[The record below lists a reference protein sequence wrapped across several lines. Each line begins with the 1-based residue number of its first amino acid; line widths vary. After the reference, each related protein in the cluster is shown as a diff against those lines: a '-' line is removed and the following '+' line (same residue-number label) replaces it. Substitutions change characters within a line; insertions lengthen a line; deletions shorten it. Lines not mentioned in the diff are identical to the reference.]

1 MKMGIYWTYL
11 KIIDPN
17 LIFNV
22 DICMN
27 TKNFFPSSN
36 LIEISKKATI
46 LEKDQE
52 FYLINDWRD
61 NRNPKSLQQ
70 ILNSYLRLA
79 ISYARKYSS
88 YGLPIDDL
96 IHEGVLGIM
105 HALDK
110 FDTSKDF
117 RLSTYAS
124 WWIRASIQDYILKN
138 WSVVRTGSTAS
149 QKALFFNL
157 KKIKHQI
164 NDLSREFMGQ
174 DEINKVSDMLNVK
187 SIEVQNMESRLTGG
201 DLYLNQKV
209 DNETENDLMSLLADD
224 RQNPEESYEDLNDKK
239 IKKDFINQAI
249 DTLNEREKTIIRLR
263 KFKEKSITLDELG
276 KMLKI
281 SKERVRQI
289 ETKALEKLKKSLL
302 EVSQQNKEFFI

>member
-1 MKMGIYWTYL
+1 MYNK
-11 KIIDPN
+11 N
-17 LIFNV
+17 LF
-22 DICMN
+22 
-27 TKNFFPSSN
+27 SSN
-36 LIEISKKATI
+36 KLIEISKKAVI
-46 LEKDQE
+46 LEKDEE
-52 FYLINDWRD
+52 FMLINDWRD
-61 NRNPKSLQQ
+61 NKTPRSLQK

-105 HALDK
+105 HALEK

-157 KKIKHQI
+157 KKIKQQI
-164 NDLSREFMGQ
+164 SDVSREFMGQ
-174 DEINKVSDMLNVK
+174 DEINKVSNMLNVK
-187 SIEVQNMESRLTGG
+187 SIDIQNMESRLTGG
-201 DLYLNQKV
+201 DLHLNQKV
-209 DNETENDLMSLLADD
+209 DNETENDLMSLLADE
-224 RQNPEESYEDLNDKK
+224 RQNPEESFEEFNDKN
-239 IKKDFINQAI
+239 IKKDLIKRAI
-249 DTLNEREKTIIRLR
+249 ETLNEREKTIIRLR
-263 KFKEKSITLDELG
+263 KFREKSITLDELG
-276 KMLKI
+276 TKLRI

-302 EVSQQNKEFFI
+302 DISQQNKEFFV

>member
-1 MKMGIYWTYL
+1 MS
-11 KIIDPN
+11 
-17 LIFNV
+17 F
-22 DICMN
+22 
-27 TKNFFPSSN
+27 KNYFHSNN
-36 LIEISKKATI
+36 LIELSKKAAI
-46 LEKDQE
+46 LEKDEE
-52 FYLINDWRD
+52 FKLINDWRD
-61 NRNPKSLQQ
+61 NKTPRSLQK

-105 HALDK
+105 HALEK

-157 KKIKHQI
+157 KKIKQQI
-164 NDLSREFMGQ
+164 NDVSREFMGQ
-174 DEINKVSDMLNVK
+174 DEINKVSNMLNVK
-187 SIEVQNMESRLTGG
+187 SLEVQNMESRLTGG
-201 DLYLNQKV
+201 DLHLNQKV
-209 DNETENDLMSLLADD
+209 DNDSENDLMSLLADD
-224 RQNPEESYEDLNDKK
+224 RQNPEESFEDFNDKN
-239 IKKDFINQAI
+239 IKKDFINKAI
-249 DTLNEREKTIIRLR
+249 DTLSEREKIIIKLR
-263 KFKEKSITLDELG
+263 KFREKSITLDELG
-276 KMLKI
+276 QMLKI

-289 ETKALEKLKKSLL
+289 ETKALEKLRKSIL
-302 EVSQQNKEFFI
+302 EISQQDKEFFI

>member
-1 MKMGIYWTYL
+1 MLSRNG
-11 KIIDPN
+11 
-17 LIFNV
+17 
-22 DICMN
+22 
-27 TKNFFPSSN
+27 FFSNN
-36 LIEISKKATI
+36 LIELSKKAAI
-46 LEKDQE
+46 LEKDEE

-61 NRNPKSLQQ
+61 NKTPKSLQK

-79 ISYARKYSS
+79 VSYARKYSS

-105 HALDK
+105 HALEK

-157 KKIKHQI
+157 KKIKQQI
-164 NDLSREFMGQ
+164 NDVSREFMGQ
-174 DEINKVSDMLNVK
+174 EEINKVSNILNVK

-201 DLYLNQKV
+201 DLHLNQKV
-209 DNETENDLMSLLADD
+209 DNETENDLMSLLADE
-224 RQNPEESYEDLNDKK
+224 RQNPEETYEDFNDKN
-239 IKKDFINQAI
+239 IKKDFINRAI
-249 DTLNEREKTIIRLR
+249 NTLNEREKTIIRLR
-263 KFKEKSITLDELG
+263 KFRERSITLDELG
-276 KMLKI
+276 QKLKI

-289 ETKALEKLKKSLL
+289 ETKALEKLKRSLIDI
-302 EVSQQNKEFFI
+302 SQQNQEFFI

>member
-1 MKMGIYWTYL
+1 M
-11 KIIDPN
+11 
-17 LIFNV
+17 V
-22 DICMN
+22 S
-27 TKNFFPSSN
+27 KNYFFSNN
-36 LIEISKKATI
+36 LIELSKKAAI
-46 LEKDQE
+46 LEKNEE

-61 NRNPKSLQQ
+61 NKNPSSLQK

-79 ISYARKYSS
+79 VSYARKYSS

-105 HALDK
+105 HALEK

-157 KKIKHQI
+157 KKIKQQI
-164 NDLSREFMGQ
+164 NDVSREFMGQ
-174 DEINKVSDMLNVK
+174 DEINQVSNILNVK

-201 DLYLNQKV
+201 DLHLNQKV
-209 DNETENDLMSLLADD
+209 DNETENDLMSLLADE
-224 RQNPEESYEDLNDKK
+224 RQNPEESYENFNDKN
-239 IKKDFINQAI
+239 IKKDFINKAI
-249 DTLNEREKTIIRLR
+249 NTLNEREKIIIRLR
-263 KFKEKSITLDELG
+263 KLREKSITLDELG
-276 KMLKI
+276 QKLKI

-302 EVSQQNKEFFI
+302 EISHQNKEFFI

>member
-1 MKMGIYWTYL
+1 M
-11 KIIDPN
+11 N
-17 LIFNV
+17 L
-22 DICMN
+22 
-27 TKNFFPSSN
+27 KNFKFSNN
-36 LIEISKKATI
+36 LIEHSKKAVI
-46 LEKDQE
+46 LEKSEE
-52 FYLINDWRD
+52 FELINDWRD
-61 NRNPKSLQQ
+61 NRNPIALQK

-88 YGLPIDDL
+88 YGLAIDDL

-110 FDTSKDF
+110 FDTSRDF

-157 KKIKHQI
+157 KKIKQKI
-164 NDLSREFMGQ
+164 NDVSREFMGQ
-174 DEINKVSDMLNVK
+174 NEINTVSDMLKVK
-187 SIEVQNMESRLTGG
+187 SIEVQNMESRLTSG
-201 DLYLNQKV
+201 DLHLNQKV
-209 DNETENDLMSLLADD
+209 DNESENDLMSLLADE
-224 RQNPEESYEDLNDKK
+224 RKNPEEVYQDFNDQT
-239 IKKDFINQAI
+239 IKKDYINSAI
-249 DTLNEREKTIIRLR
+249 DTLNDREKTIIRLR

-276 KMLKI
+276 QILKI

-289 ETKALEKLKKSLL
+289 ETKALEKLKKALL
-302 EVSQQNKEFFI
+302 DISQQDKEFFI

>member
-1 MKMGIYWTYL
+1 MQNK
-11 KIIDPN
+11 N
-17 LIFNV
+17 
-22 DICMN
+22 
-27 TKNFFPSSN
+27 NFFSSN
-36 LIEISKKATI
+36 LIELSKKAAI
-46 LEKDQE
+46 LEKDEE
-52 FYLINDWRD
+52 FKLIDDWRE
-61 NRNPKSLQQ
+61 NKTPSSLQR

-79 ISYARKYSS
+79 VSYARKYSS
-88 YGLPIDDL
+88 YGLPLDDL

-105 HALDK
+105 RALEK

-157 KKIKHQI
+157 KKIKNQI
-164 NDLSREFMGQ
+164 NDVSREFMGQ
-174 DEINKVSDMLNVK
+174 NEIDEVSNMLKVK

-201 DLYLNQKV
+201 DLHLNQKV
-209 DNETENDLMSLLADD
+209 DSETENDLMSLLADD
-224 RQNPEESYEDLNDKK
+224 RQNPEESYQDFNDKN
-239 IKKDFINQAI
+239 IKKDFVNKAIN
-249 DTLNEREKTIIRLR
+249 TLNEREKTIIRLR
-263 KFKEKSITLDELG
+263 KFREKSITLDELG
-276 KMLKI
+276 QKLKI

-302 EVSQQNKEFFI
+302 DISQQNKEFFI

>member
-1 MKMGIYWTYL
+1 MAT
-11 KIIDPN
+11 N
-17 LIFNV
+17 
-22 DICMN
+22 
-27 TKNFFPSSN
+27 NFYFSNN
-36 LIEISKKATI
+36 LIELSKKAAI
-46 LEKDQE
+46 LEKDEE
-52 FYLINDWRD
+52 FELINDWRD
-61 NRNPKSLQQ
+61 NKTPRSLQK

-79 ISYARKYSS
+79 VSYARKYSS
-88 YGLPIDDL
+88 YGLPLDDL

-105 HALDK
+105 HALEK

-157 KKIKHQI
+157 KKIKQQI
-164 NDLSREFMGQ
+164 NDVSREFMGQ
-174 DEINKVSDMLNVK
+174 EEINKVSNMLNVK
-187 SIEVQNMESRLTGG
+187 SLEVQNMESRLTGG
-201 DLYLNQKV
+201 DLHLNQKV
-209 DNETENDLMSLLADD
+209 DNETENDLMSLLADE
-224 RQNPEESYEDLNDKK
+224 RQNPEESFEEFNDKS
-239 IKKDFINQAI
+239 IKKDFINKAI

-263 KFKEKSITLDELG
+263 KFREKSITLDELG
-276 KMLKI
+276 QKLKI

-302 EVSQQNKEFFI
+302 DISQQNKEFFV

>member
-1 MKMGIYWTYL
+1 MA
-11 KIIDPN
+11 
-17 LIFNV
+17 
-22 DICMN
+22 
-27 TKNFFPSSN
+27 TKNFFFSNN
-36 LIEISKKATI
+36 LIELSKKAAI
-46 LEKDQE
+46 LEKDEE

-61 NRNPKSLQQ
+61 NKTPKSLQK

-79 ISYARKYSS
+79 VSYARKYSS

-105 HALDK
+105 HALEK

-157 KKIKHQI
+157 KKIKQQI
-164 NDLSREFMGQ
+164 NDVSREFMGQ
-174 DEINKVSDMLNVK
+174 EELNKVSNMLNVK

-209 DNETENDLMSLLADD
+209 DNESENDLMSLLADD
-224 RQNPEESYEDLNDKK
+224 RQNPEETYEDFNDKN
-239 IKKDFINQAI
+239 IKKVFINKAI

-263 KFKEKSITLDELG
+263 KFREKSITLDELG
-276 KMLKI
+276 QKLKI

-302 EVSQQNKEFFI
+302 DISQQNQEFFV

>member
-1 MKMGIYWTYL
+1 M
-11 KIIDPN
+11 
-17 LIFNV
+17 
-22 DICMN
+22 
-27 TKNFFPSSN
+27 
-36 LIEISKKATI
+36 SKKADI
-46 LEKDQE
+46 LEKDEE
-52 FYLINDWRD
+52 FKLIDDWRD
-61 NRNPKSLQQ
+61 NRTPKSLQK
-70 ILNSYLRLA
+70 ILSSYLRLA
-79 ISYARKYSS
+79 VSYARKYSS

-157 KKIKHQI
+157 KKIKQQI
-164 NDLSREFMGQ
+164 NDVSSEFMGQ
-174 DEINKVSDMLNVK
+174 DEINKVSNMLNVK
-187 SIEVQNMESRLTGG
+187 SLEVQNMESRLTGG
-201 DLYLNQKV
+201 DLHLNQKV
-209 DNETENDLMSLLADD
+209 DNDTENDLMSLLADE
-224 RQNPEESYEDLNDKK
+224 RQNPEESFEDYNDKK
-239 IKKDFINQAI
+239 IKKDFIHKAI
-249 DTLNEREKTIIRLR
+249 NTLNKREKTIIELR

-276 KMLKI
+276 KTLKI

-302 EVSQQNKEFFI
+302 EISQQNKEFFI

>member
-1 MKMGIYWTYL
+1 MSISKFTFS
-11 KIIDPN
+11 N
-17 LIFNV
+17 
-22 DICMN
+22 
-27 TKNFFPSSN
+27 N
-36 LIEISKKATI
+36 LIEFSKKAAI
-46 LEKDQE
+46 LEKDDE
-52 FYLINDWRD
+52 FNLINDWRD
-61 NRNPKSLQQ
+61 NKNPKSLQR

-79 ISYARKYSS
+79 VSYARKYSS
-88 YGLPIDDL
+88 YGLPADDL

-105 HALDK
+105 HALEK

-157 KKIKHQI
+157 KKIKQQI
-164 NDLSREFMGQ
+164 NDVSRDYMGQ
-174 DEINKVSDMLNVK
+174 NEIDKVSNMLNVK

-201 DLYLNQKV
+201 DLHLNQKV
-209 DNETENDLMSLLADD
+209 DSESENDLLGLLADD
-224 RQNPEESYEDLNDKK
+224 RQNPEEVYEDFKDKK
-239 IKKDFINQAI
+239 VKKDYINAAI
-249 DTLNEREKTIIRLR
+249 DTLNDREKTIIKLR

-276 KMLKI
+276 QMLKI

-302 EVSQQNKEFFI
+302 DISQQNKEFFI

>member
-1 MKMGIYWTYL
+1 MSY
-11 KIIDPN
+11 
-17 LIFNV
+17 
-22 DICMN
+22 
-27 TKNFFPSSN
+27 KNSSFSSN
-36 LIEISKKATI
+36 LIELSKKAPI
-46 LEKDQE
+46 LDKDEE
-52 FYLINDWRD
+52 FKLINDWRD
-61 NRNPKSLQQ
+61 NKTPKSLQK

-79 ISYARKYSS
+79 VSYARKYSS

-96 IHEGVLGIM
+96 VHEGVLGIM
-105 HALDK
+105 HALEK

-157 KKIKHQI
+157 KKIKQQI
-164 NDLSREFMGQ
+164 NIVSREFMGQ
-174 DEINKVSDMLNVK
+174 EELNKVSNMLNVK

-201 DLYLNQKV
+201 DLHLNQKV
-209 DNETENDLMSLLADD
+209 ANDTENDLMSLLADD
-224 RQNPEESYEDLNDKK
+224 RQNPEETFEDFNDKN
-239 IKKDFINQAI
+239 IKKDFINKAI
-249 DTLNEREKTIIRLR
+249 NTLNEREKTIVRLR
-263 KFKEKSITLDELG
+263 KFREKSITLDELG
-276 KMLKI
+276 QMLKI

-302 EVSQQNKEFFI
+302 DISQQNKEFFI

>member
-1 MKMGIYWTYL
+1 MYM
-11 KIIDPN
+11 
-17 LIFNV
+17 V
-22 DICMN
+22 
-27 TKNFFPSSN
+27 TKNFYFSNN
-36 LIEISKKATI
+36 LIEMSKKASI
-46 LEKDQE
+46 LEKDEE
-52 FYLINDWRD
+52 FKLINDWRD
-61 NRNPKSLQQ
+61 NKTPKSLQK

-79 ISYARKYSS
+79 VSYARKYSS

-110 FDTSKDF
+110 FDTSRDF

-157 KKIKHQI
+157 KKIKQQI
-164 NDLSREFMGQ
+164 NDVSREFMGQ
-174 DEINKVSDMLNVK
+174 NEINKVSKMLNVK
-187 SIEVQNMESRLTGG
+187 SLEVQNMESRLTGG
-201 DLYLNQKV
+201 DLHLNQKV
-209 DNETENDLMSLLADD
+209 DNESENDLMSLLADD
-224 RQNPEESYEDLNDKK
+224 RQNPEESYQDLNDQK
-239 IKKDFINQAI
+239 IKKDLINEAI
-249 DTLNEREKTIIRLR
+249 NTLNDREKKIIQLR
-263 KFKEKSITLDELG
+263 KLKEKSITLDELG

-289 ETKALEKLKKSLL
+289 ETKALDKLKNSILDI
-302 EVSQQNKEFFI
+302 SQQNKEFFI